1 MIEPRY
7 VLALDQGTTST
18 RAILFDGDARPVA
31 EARRELPQSYP
42 ASGWVEHDPERI
54 RDDAVAVLRGA
65 LEEAGA
71 SAADVAALG
80 ITNQRETTVL
90 WERATGRPVH
100 PALVWQDRRTADHCR
115 RLKEEGREE
124 EIRRKTGLLLD
135 PYFSA
140 TKLSWLLEEVDG
152 ARAAAGR
159 GELAF
164 GTVDT
169 WLLWHLTGG
178 RVHATDATNAS
189 RTLLF
194 DIHRQAWDDD
204 LLELF
209 GVPRSLLPE
218 VRDSAGDFGR
228 TDPDVLG
235 DPVPVAGIAGDQQAA
250 AFGQA
255 AIEPGSVKATF
266 GTGAFLLM
274 NTGDEA
280 TLSGHRLLTTVA
292 WRRGGRVTYA
302 LEGSVFSA
310 GSAVQWIRDELGL
323 VETAEETEALAAEAD
338 PGPGP
343 YLVPAF
349 TGLGA
354 PHWDT
359 DARGAL
365 VGLTRDAGRAE
376 VVRATLASVAYQTRD
391 LVDAMAAD
399 AGERPTVLRVD
410 GGLARNGWAMGF
422 LADLLDLPVERPTV
436 TETTARGAALLA
448 GSAVGFY
455 DGGDGTDGGEA
466 GGGPSAPAD
475 RWERDARWEPSME
488 AGRRE
493 ELYAG
498 WRRAVARVL
507 TGGEDG

>member
-1 MIEPRY
+1 MSNVRY

-18 RAILFDGDARPVA
+18 RAILFDSEGRPVA
-31 EARRELPQSYP
+31 EDRRELPQSYP
-42 ASGWVEHDPERI
+42 ASGWVEHDPVRI
-54 RDDAVAVLRGA
+54 RDDAVAVCRGA
-65 LEEAGA
+65 LERAGT
-71 SAADVAALG
+71 AADEVAALG

-100 PALVWQDRRTADHCR
+100 PALVWQDRRTADLCR
-115 RLKEEGREE
+115 RLKEEGLEE
-124 EIRRKTGLLLD
+124 RVRRKTGLLLD

-140 TKLSWLLEEVDG
+140 TKLAWLLEEVDG
-152 ARAAAGR
+152 ARAAAER
-159 GELAF
+159 GDLAF
-164 GTVDT
+164 GTVDS

-194 DIHRQAWDDD
+194 DIHSQEWDGE
-204 LLELF
+204 LLEIF
-209 GVPRSLLPE
+209 GVPRAVLPE
-218 VRDSAGDFGR
+218 VRDSDADFGR
-228 TDPDVLG
+228 TDPELLG
-235 DPVPVAGIAGDQQAA
+235 ASLPITGIAGDQQAA
-250 AFGQA
+250 TYGQA
-255 AIEPGSVKATF
+255 ALEPGAVKATF

-280 TLSGHRLLTTVA
+280 TASEHRLLTTVA
-292 WRRGGRVTYA
+292 WRRSGVTTYA

-310 GSAVQWIRDELGL
+310 GSAVQWIRDELRL
-323 VETAEETEALAAEAD
+323 VETSGETEALAADAQ

-343 YLVPAF
+343 WLVPAF

-354 PHWDT
+354 PHWDA

-391 LVDAMAAD
+391 LVEAMAGD
-399 AGERPTVLRVD
+399 AGTRPTILRVD
-410 GGLARNGWAMGF
+410 GGLARNGWAMEF

-436 TETTARGAALLA
+436 TETTARGAAFLA
-448 GSAVGFY
+448 GAAVGFY
-455 DGGDGTDGGEA
+455 GDDDGEDG
-466 GGGPSAPAD
+466 PAA
-475 RWERDARWEPSME
+475 RWERDARWEPSMD
-488 AGRRE
+488 ADRRE

-498 WRRAVARVL
+498 WRRALRRVL
-507 TGGEDG
+507 TGGAGGRS